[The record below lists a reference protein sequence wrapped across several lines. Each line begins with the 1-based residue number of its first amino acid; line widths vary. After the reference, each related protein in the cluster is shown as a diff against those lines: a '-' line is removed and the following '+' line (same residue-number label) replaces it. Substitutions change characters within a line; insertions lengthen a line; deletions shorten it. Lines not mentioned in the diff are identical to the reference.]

1 MDSTPSRINDLAD
14 SNKMNEVNEMK
25 MIEKDD
31 VSEFK
36 KYVMKNEMS
45 ENERRNKDMNESSD
59 EKE

>member
-1 MDSTPSRINDLAD
+1 MNDLSD
-14 SNKMNEVNEMK
+14 SNEINEANEMK

-45 ENERRNKDMNESSD
+45 KT
-59 EKE
+59 KV